1 MVIYKITNKI
11 NGKMYIGITTKPV
24 GLRISSYK
32 SATKSEKRTKHRVV
46 MAMKKYGF
54 ENFVFEAI
62 DVATSKEELKQKEI
76 HYIAL
81 FNSTN
86 VNIGYNVSYG
96 GFLPHEES
104 LKKTSAKLKGRP
116 LTKEHARKISQ
127 SKIGKKR
134 PASVGIA
141 VGNASRGRP
150 SWNTGTKGV
159 MKPNSGSF
167 AAGKNAPNKGRK
179 KIVVDGRTRYIL
191 PEAG

>member
-11 NGKMYIGITTKPV
+11 NSKIYIGITTRPI

-32 SATKSEKRTKHRVV
+32 SATKSEKKSKHRMV

-54 ENFVFEAI
+54 ENFAFEII
-62 DVATSKEELKQKEI
+62 DSAASREELKQKEI
-76 HYIAL
+76 SYIAL
-81 FNSTN
+81 LDSTN
-86 VNIGYNVSYG
+86 VDIGYNVSLG
-96 GFLPHEES
+96 GFLPNAES
-104 LKKTSAKLKGRP
+104 LKKTSAKLTGRP

-150 SWNTGTKGV
+150 SWNKGLKSI
-159 MKPNSGSF
+159 MKSNSGAF
-167 AAGKNAPNKGRK
+167 APGKTAPNKGRK
-179 KIVVDGRTRYIL
+179 KIIIDGKTRYVH